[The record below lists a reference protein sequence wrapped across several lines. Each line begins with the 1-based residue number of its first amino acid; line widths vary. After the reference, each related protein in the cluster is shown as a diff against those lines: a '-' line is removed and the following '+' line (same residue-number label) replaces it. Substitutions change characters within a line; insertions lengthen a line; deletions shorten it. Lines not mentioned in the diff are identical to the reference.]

1 MKTKKIINLFSVVIV
16 ATIMLLNIN
25 ILTNTHGESQIT
37 LSELEA
43 KAVCENME
51 WNGSGSVI
59 LLMEECYYSGPRG
72 QFAGCEDGGSECSSY
87 NY

>member
-16 ATIMLLNIN
+16 TTIMLVNIN
-25 ILTNTHGESQIT
+25 ILTNTHGKSQIT
-37 LSELEA
+37 LRALEA

-72 QFAGCEDGGSECSSY
+72 QFAGCEDGGSECSAY
-87 NY
+87 DY